1 LASFHRGIRLYQF
14 VTPYPFDFLSFPR
27 QSAQTRYLS
36 RYGLGIGSGYDADM
50 NVLLIDDDI
59 NLARLL
65 KQYLDGY
72 QWQLQ
77 HSVLPS
83 DAYRKISEYP
93 PDAIILDIMLP
104 EEDGFQVCRRI
115 REQWDIPIIMLTARG
130 DVTDRVVGLELGA
143 DDYLPKPF
151 EPRELVARIQ
161 TIVRRLE
168 RATGRSDQPQRGY
181 SLTFKGI
188 TICPATQEVNVEG
201 QAVQLTTS
209 EFRLLLLFAS
219 HPGRVYSRDDIM
231 NELRGTEVELFS
243 RSVDITVSRLRQK
256 LKQKSKRTF
265 ITTVWGSGY
274 RFSGEA
280 TA

>member
-1 LASFHRGIRLYQF
+1 
-14 VTPYPFDFLSFPR
+14 
-27 QSAQTRYLS
+27 
-36 RYGLGIGSGYDADM
+36 M

-72 QWQLQ
+72 QWQML
-77 HSVLPS
+77 HAAAPS
-83 DAYRKISEYP
+83 DAYRKINEQMAGEQP
-93 PDAIILDIMLP
+93 LDAIILDIMLP

-115 REQWDIPIIMLTARG
+115 REKWDIPIIMLTARG

-161 TIVRRLE
+161 TIIRRLGRAAE
-168 RATGRSDQPQRGY
+168 RNDSKNPDQT
-181 SLTFKGI
+181 LKFKGI
-188 TICPATQEVNVEG
+188 TIQPLTQEVAVEG
-201 QAVQLTTS
+201 LPVKLTTS
-209 EFRLLLLFAS
+209 EFRLLHLFAS
-219 HPGRVYSRDDIM
+219 SPGKVFSRDDIM

-256 LKQKSKRTF
+256 LKMKSKRMF

-274 RFSGEA
+274 RFTGEA
-280 TA
+280 LA

>member
-1 LASFHRGIRLYQF
+1 
-14 VTPYPFDFLSFPR
+14 
-27 QSAQTRYLS
+27 
-36 RYGLGIGSGYDADM
+36 M

-59 NLARLL
+59 NLAKLL
-65 KQYLDGY
+65 GHYLESY
-72 QWQLQ
+72 QWQLR
-77 HSVLPS
+77 HAAAPS
-83 DAYRKISEYP
+83 EAYAQLKEHQ

-115 REQWDIPIIMLTARG
+115 REKWDIPIIMLTARG

-161 TIVRRLE
+161 TIVRRLGKASE
-168 RATGRSDQPQRGY
+168 RSQPVIENEP
-181 SLTFKGI
+181 LNFKGL
-188 TICPATQEVNVEG
+188 TIHPLPQEVIVEG
-201 QAVQLTTS
+201 QKVKLTTS
-209 EFRLLLLFAS
+209 EFRLLCLFAAS
-219 HPGRVYSRDDIM
+219 PGKVFSRDDIM

-256 LKQKSKRTF
+256 LKMKSQRMF

-274 RFSGEA
+274 RFTGESL
-280 TA
+280 